1 MNDDLIEYALAV
13 DLIEC
18 VAGINEDGYPAR
30 IPAKLS
36 QSFAEGMDSCIVLD
50 CCAVLYCTAL
60 IGNDFII
67 NATQYCTLFTL
78 IMKVQ
83 Y

>member
-1 MNDDLIEYALAV
+1 MDDDLIEYALAV

-36 QSFAEGMDSCIVLD
+36 QSFAESMDSLL
-50 CCAVLYCTAL
+50 CAFRHAVRFLVWCEVVSCAR
-60 IGNDFII
+60 
-67 NATQYCTLFTL
+67 
-78 IMKVQ
+78 KR
-83 Y
+83 